1 MLPQILVRDL
11 IAYVVS
17 WLIIRRTQSL
27 SGNVCPQVLFIGI
40 PVPFRELM
48 YAFGDYVEAYDG
60 MDNSASVHSAPCIAL
75 HPVGNSRVMEF
86 VENRHKK

>member
-48 YAFGDYVEAYDG
+48 YAFGDYVVKAQIIQ
-60 MDNSASVHSAPCIAL
+60 P
-75 HPVGNSRVMEF
+75 EF
-86 VENRHKK
+86 VVLHV